1 MIDQTI
7 LLIILPLTISFLI
20 AFFATPLSTKIAWKL
35 KMVDE
40 PSMHKHPKVI
50 HTYPVPRGGGIP
62 ILIALLVT
70 SFIFL
75 PMDQHL
81 RGILLGAVFASIVG
95 LFDDRFDLNPYLR
108 LFTSFITAGIV
119 VAAGIG
125 ISFVSSPFSGIIDLS
140 GPKITFD
147 LLGEQRNLWIL
158 ADFFA
163 LFWIAWCM
171 NFIGWSGGVE
181 GQLPG
186 VVVIA
191 ALTIGLL
198 SLRFSADITQWP
210 VAILAAITSGAYLG
224 FLPFNFYPQKIMPG
238 YSGKSLAGFL
248 LATLSILA
256 TAKIG
261 TLVVVLGVPL
271 IDAFYTIIRR
281 VAKGHSPFWGDR
293 GHLHHKL
300 LDLGWSKKRIAVS
313 YWGITFILGILA
325 LNLNSQHK
333 LYTMITITTLIGG
346 FLLWITYF
354 TKSQSPQDPDNG

>member
-1 MIDQTI
+1 
-7 LLIILPLTISFLI
+7 
-20 AFFATPLSTKIAWKL
+20 
-35 KMVDE
+35 KMTDE
-40 PSMHKHPKVI
+40 PKKNKHPNVT
-50 HTYPVPRGGGIP
+50 HTYTVPRGGGIP

-75 PMDQHL
+75 PLDQHL
-81 RGILLGAVFASIVG
+81 RGILLGAAFATIIG
-95 LFDDRFDLNPYLR
+95 LFDDRFNLNPYLR
-108 LFTSFITAGIV
+108 LLTSFITAGIV

-125 ISFVSSPFSGIIDLS
+125 ISFISSPFSGIIDLS

-147 LLGEQRNLWIL
+147 LLGEQRSLWIL
-158 ADFFA
+158 ADLFA

-186 VVVIA
+186 VVVMA

-198 SLRFSADITQWP
+198 SLGFSADITQWP
-210 VAILAAITSGAYLG
+210 VAILAAITAGAYLG

-281 VAKGHSPFWGDR
+281 ISQGHSPFWGDR

-313 YWGITFILGILA
+313 YWGITFVLGILA

-354 TKSQSPQDPDNG
+354 TKSRSQQDQDNG